1 MTETSGKPQFN
12 APLYIAW
19 EVTLQCNARC
29 LHCYSE
35 SGPGIHAPNE
45 LNTEQALKVIDDLAE
60 AGLLILAFSGGEP
73 LLRRDIFTL
82 IERAVDRQLVV
93 NVATNG
99 AVINDR
105 LAQRLKESGVRSMTV
120 SLDGSNAETHDYFRQ
135 VPGLF
140 KRTLRAIETLVK
152 NDLRVVVSFTPSS
165 LNYEQ
170 GPDVVRLAYELGASA
185 VNMSEFVPAGR
196 GTHEMALSPEILRE
210 VVQQWIDMRREYKD
224 RMQIIWH
231 DCRVALLVPPEE
243 RDRYS
248 GCGAGKLT
256 ARLMVDGTLTP
267 CVFLPN
273 AAGNLKDRPFREV
286 WDTSPLLQMIRHREP
301 LGGNCGACEHK
312 HICGGCRAVSMS
324 YYGDPMKGDPS
335 CWIKPETPLRRS
347 LPVYPATL
355 QTH

>member
-1 MTETSGKPQFN
+1 MSNLTRPKFD
-12 APLYIAW
+12 APLYLAW

-35 SGPGIHAPNE
+35 SGPGIRHPQE
-45 LNTEQALKVIDDLAE
+45 LSTEKALEVIDELAE

-73 LLRRDIFTL
+73 LMRRDIFQL
-82 IERAVDRQLVV
+82 IERAAERNLIV

-99 AVINDR
+99 AIINDR
-105 LAQRLKESGVRSMTV
+105 VARRLKESGVSSMTV
-120 SLDGSNAETHDYFRQ
+120 SLDGANAETHDHFRQ
-135 VPGLF
+135 FPGLF
-140 KRTLRAIETLVK
+140 DRTLEAIKILVK
-152 NDLRVVVSFTPSS
+152 HGLRVVVSFTPSL
-165 LNYEQ
+165 LNY
-170 GPDVVRLAYELGASA
+170 DLGASA

-196 GTHEMALSPEILRE
+196 GTHEMALPPDTLRQ
-210 VVQQWIDMRREYKD
+210 VVEQWIEMRREYKD

-273 AAGNLKDRPFREV
+273 PAGNLKDKPFREI
-286 WDTSPLLQMIRHREP
+286 WETSPLLKLIRNRDE
-301 LGGNCGACEHK
+301 LLSGNCGGCEHK

-335 CWIKPETPLRRS
+335 CWVVQEDPPHRN
-347 LPVYPATL
+347 LPVLDVSSMSTL
-355 QTH
+355 ERSM